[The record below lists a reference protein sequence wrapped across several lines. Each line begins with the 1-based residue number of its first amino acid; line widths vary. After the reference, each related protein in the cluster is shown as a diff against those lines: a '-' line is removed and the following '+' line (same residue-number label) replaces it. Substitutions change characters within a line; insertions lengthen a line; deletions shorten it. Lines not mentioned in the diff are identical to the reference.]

1 MAGGPPNRRTPHFRA
16 HQQGFELARESLPA
30 LMCSIALPQAGILA
44 GSPRQTVATRS
55 RQTTGDKGMKH
66 RILVVEDNLLNSE
79 LMRDW
84 LEIEGYEVSVA
95 ADLNA
100 AFAALRNQQ
109 PNIVLLDIQ
118 LGAEDGL
125 SLASW
130 MREQPLLSEV
140 PVIAVT
146 AQAMIAERQHILESG
161 CKSIVSKPVDFRAL
175 QQQLQLWLNCSA
187 VSQETRLL
195 EQN

>member
-1 MAGGPPNRRTPHFRA
+1 
-16 HQQGFELARESLPA
+16 
-30 LMCSIALPQAGILA
+30 
-44 GSPRQTVATRS
+44 
-55 RQTTGDKGMKH
+55 MKH

>member
-1 MAGGPPNRRTPHFRA
+1 
-16 HQQGFELARESLPA
+16 
-30 LMCSIALPQAGILA
+30 
-44 GSPRQTVATRS
+44 
-55 RQTTGDKGMKH
+55 MKH
-66 RILVVEDNLLNSE
+66 RILVVEDNSLNSE
-79 LMRDW
+79 LLRDW

-175 QQQLQLWLNCSA
+175 QHQLHLCLNCSA
-187 VSQETRLL
+187 VSQETRLF
-195 EQN
+195 EQK